1 MILEP
6 PAMST
11 ENKAQKKQPA
21 KRHGKMTDMGLFF
34 NSIDN
39 AIRIVGDFG
48 VHVEREQ
55 RDCGDSIEIVLRV
68 PKMPEKT
75 AHSG

>member
-1 MILEP
+1 
-6 PAMST
+6 
-11 ENKAQKKQPA
+11 
-21 KRHGKMTDMGLFF
+21 MTDLGLFM

-68 PKMPEKT
+68 PKLEAKNT
-75 AHSG
+75 V